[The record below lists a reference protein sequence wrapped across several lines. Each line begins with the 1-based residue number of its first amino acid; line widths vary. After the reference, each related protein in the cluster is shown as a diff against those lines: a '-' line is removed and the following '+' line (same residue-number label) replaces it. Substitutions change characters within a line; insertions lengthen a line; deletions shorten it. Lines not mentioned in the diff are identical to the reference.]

1 MLAEDI
7 FDNVQP
13 IRKVVQ
19 AERPGQEEASKE
31 LELAKT
37 RIADLEA
44 RCRRRFDLRRSG
56 ADRDCGDVRR
66 YRVHRQGFDR
76 IGELLKF
83 DRQLLNIIGSTSFNT
98 ARVAKKTRHV
108 LLLLPSRVVP

>member
-1 MLAEDI
+1 MSKRHRHRHNHRPDLREVMEGFEQDWKVERDAVLAEDM

-44 RCRRRFDLRRSG
+44 RCRRRWSTWSVVMWLIGTAATFG
-56 ADRDCGDVRR
+56 A
-66 YRVHRQGFDR
+66 
-76 IGELLKF
+76 IGY
-83 DRQLLNIIGSTSFNT
+83 I
-98 ARVAKKTRHV
+98 V
-108 LLLLPSRVVP
+108 RVVTG

>member
-1 MLAEDI
+1 MLAEEM

-37 RIADLEA
+37 RIEDLEA
-44 RCRRRFDLRRSG
+44 RCRRRWSTWSVVIGLIGTAAMFG
-56 ADRDCGDVRR
+56 AIGYIVR
-66 YRVHRQGFDR
+66 
-76 IGELLKF
+76 
-83 DRQLLNIIGSTSFNT
+83 
-98 ARVAKKTRHV
+98 V
-108 LLLLPSRVVP
+108 LTE